1 MVTPN
6 GGITDSARHDARITS
21 KLAAL
26 APDTPF
32 YSFEV
37 SKHSDL
43 SPAFRR
49 QLLNFPFVFQVF
61 PPKTDIGTSNLVDRI
76 ERMRSLQPA
85 WLHVTW
91 GAGGS
96 TQETSLNLAGAAQTL
111 GIDTCLHLTC
121 TNMLKDVL
129 DGALKKAEELGVV
142 NLLALRGDPPRGEEY
157 WTAASDEFQHAT
169 DLVRYIRDNYPGVF
183 CIGVAGYPEGH
194 ADSDHKLSDIEFLF
208 QKQEAGADF
217 VVTQLFYDVDLFME
231 WYRAC
236 RARGITI
243 PILPGIMPIQNYQ
256 SFRRMTNLCK
266 SRIPPH
272 IVEELELIQ
281 HDDAAVKDY
290 GVNLAATMMR
300 SLRSQGIMGYHLCTL
315 NLEKSVTRLLQQLEW
330 VTPESI
336 ASFKHTTATPSSTGL
351 VPKSVNALRTSGTN
365 AASTGVISNRTD
377 SPASWDE
384 FPNGRFGDARSPAYG
399 DLDGYGVGL
408 KLPPAEA
415 LRQWGRPTKLSDIST
430 LFSSYL
436 SGTLPS
442 IPWSEEPLRAET
454 TSISKFLFQL
464 NDERH
469 WWTVGSQPAVDGAP
483 SGDATHG
490 FGPKGG
496 YVYQKA
502 FVELFLSEEELLV
515 FEKRAKEEADERR
528 AKGLGDEGVIKYF
541 AGNRKGESRSNM
553 GKGDVNAV
561 TWGVFP
567 GKEIVTTTL
576 IEEMSFKAWKEEAFS
591 IWMEWS
597 YLYPADSPSRKFIQ
611 GLADSRWL
619 VSVCHHDFR
628 DESGLWRWLLDQ
640 PVPTKS
646 T

>member
-1 MVTPN
+1 MAAP
-6 GGITDSARHDARITS
+6 DHAAREGAKVTS

-26 APDTPF
+26 PPDTPF
-32 YSFEV
+32 YTFE
-37 SKHSDL
+37 
-43 SPAFRR
+43 
-49 QLLNFPFVFQVF
+49 VF
-61 PPKTDIGTSNLVDRI
+61 PPKTDIGTSNLIDRL
-76 ERMRSLQPA
+76 ERMTALDPA
-85 WLHVTW
+85 WVHVTW

-96 TQETSLNLAGAAQTL
+96 THETSLDLAGAAQGM

-129 DGALKKAEELGVV
+129 DGALEV
-142 NLLALRGDPPRGEEY
+142 NPPRGEEY
-157 WTAASDEFQHAT
+157 WTAASDQFQHAT
-169 DLVRYIRDNYPGVF
+169 DLVQYIRSTHPGTF

-194 ADSDHKLSDIEFLF
+194 ADSTDKAADIEYLF
-208 QKQEAGADF
+208 QKQEAGAEF
-217 VVTQLFYDVDLFME
+217 VVTQLFYDIDVFIA

-266 SRIPPH
+266 SQIPPQ
-272 IVEELELIQ
+272 IVTELEIIQ

-290 GVNLAATMMR
+290 GVSLAVKMMR
-300 SLRSQGIMGYHLCTL
+300 ALRAEGILGYHLCTL
-315 NLEKSVTRLLQQLEW
+315 NLEKSVTRVLNQLEW
-330 VTPESI
+330 VTPESV
-336 ASFKHTTATPSSTGL
+336 AAVKRARAGEPLAPLAKG
-351 VPKSVNALRTSGTN
+351 VNALRGATN
-365 AASTGVISNRTD
+365 

-415 LRQWGRPTKLSDIST
+415 LRQWGYPTQLSDISR

-454 TSISKFLFQL
+454 TSISQSLFRL

-469 WWTVGSQPAVDGAP
+469 WWTVGSQPAVDGAE
-483 SGDATHG
+483 SGDEVHG

-502 FVELFLSEEELLV
+502 FVELFMGDSELTE
-515 FEKRAKEEADERR
+515 FERR
-528 AKGLGDEGVIKYF
+528 AKEDADARREAGKGDEGVVKYF
-541 AGNRKGESRSNM
+541 AGNRKGDSRSNM
-553 GKGDVNAV
+553 APGDVNAV

-567 GKEIVTTTL
+567 GKEIITTTL

-591 IWMEWS
+591 IWIEWS
-597 YLYPADSPSRKFIQ
+597 YLYPAGSPSRKFIQ

-628 DESGLWRWLLDQ
+628 DEKGLWEWLLAQ
-640 PVPTKS
+640 PKEP
-646 T
+646 